1 MFLKTDKI
9 LDSLTLPEAGVDYLF
24 AVLGS
29 DHPSIIEAY
38 HRRQQEGKTWP
49 KLLIFLHEA
58 SQDSSKASILF
69 LLRSLHAR
77 FEAAPFSTS

>member
-1 MFLKTDKI
+1 MPRQERHSIK
-9 LDSLTLPEAGVDYLF
+9 AGVDYLF

-38 HRRQQEGKTWP
+38 TRRQHEGNVWP

-58 SQDSSKASILF
+58 KLP
-69 LLRSLHAR
+69 L
-77 FEAAPFSTS
+77 P